1 MSFVIRPVIR
11 SKQSTVAKN
20 IDDLAIFFIPT
31 LEIVGSTKN
40 QCPII
45 ISENIE
51 ETNMIGNVA
60 INNDSPTKLNAATKK
75 LMKLR
80 NK

>member
-11 SKQSTVAKN
+11 SKQSAVAKN
-20 IDDLAIFFIPT
+20 IDNLAIFFIPT

-60 INNDSPTKLNAATKK
+60 INNESPTKLNAATKK

-80 NK
+80 SK

>member
-31 LEIVGSTKN
+31 LKIVGSTKN

-60 INNDSPTKLNAATKK
+60 INNESPTKLNAATKK
-75 LMKLR
+75 LMKLK

>member
-51 ETNMIGNVA
+51 ETSMIGNIA

-75 LMKLR
+75 LMKLK